1 MCTSNNELLKN
12 KKESLI
18 QKKKKKKKEQKGKS
32 FELLRYCILRM
43 RNNKLIV
50 DCREISIHGHAI
62 EIISMTK
69 VSFGELLIL

>member
-18 QKKKKKKKEQKGKS
+18 KKKKKKEQKGKS